1 MRMLSLKKRL
11 LVPVSLGI
19 TFFLGFEGGGF
30 QLALLQVAAEFQLS
44 NTLMGFLVTAQFI
57 AVMLSPLLFGPIADR
72 IGKKRVLLFAM
83 PIFIVGCFFAASA
96 WTAATFI
103 IGVFIIGCGVGVC
116 ECLVSANM
124 TDNFPEQANRY
135 MNMTQC
141 TFSLGAVVSPILT
154 KYLMDQFAMSW
165 RGAFFMAGLGY
176 VVLLPLM
183 ALAHSVSVRTP
194 EKIKVSGSLLQ
205 LGKQKFFVAL
215 FLCIFLYVGIETGI
229 AYFADSLF
237 SVEIMRPELGAYAI
251 STFWL
256 IMSGS
261 RLLFSFIKIQERK
274 AILAGYGLSAL
285 AGILMLVLPNAAVTF
300 FGIALIGFAFGP
312 IWPMIMTMGTKSSPE
327 MTGLVSSLLMAAG
340 GLGGALLPVMMGACT
355 DTLGLYWAFGILIA
369 FMIVGFFILIWG
381 TARKSSQNTT
391 VNHR

>member
-1 MRMLSLKKRL
+1 MEFKKRM

-30 QLALLQVAAEFQLS
+30 QLVLLQVAEEFHLNQ
-44 NTLMGFLVTAQFI
+44 TLMGFLVAAQFI
-57 AVMLSPLLFGPIADR
+57 AVMLSPLVFGPIADR

-83 PIFIVGCFFAASA
+83 PIFIIGCLFAASA
-96 WTAATFI
+96 WSAATFI
-103 IGVFIIGCGVGVC
+103 IGVFIIGCGLGVC

-154 KYLMDQFAMSW
+154 RYLMDQFAMSW

-176 VVLLPLM
+176 VALLPLM
-183 ALAHSVSVRTP
+183 GLTHCVSVRTP
-194 EKIKVSGSLLQ
+194 EQAKVSGSLLQ
-205 LGKQKFFVAL
+205 LGKHRFFIAL
-215 FLCIFLYVGIETGI
+215 FLCIFLYVGMETGI

-237 SVEIMRPELGAYAI
+237 TVEIMRPELGAYAI

-256 IMSGS
+256 VMSGS
-261 RLLFSFIKIQERK
+261 RLLFSFIKVQERK
-274 AILAGYGLSAL
+274 AILAGYGLSTL
-285 AGILMLVLPNAAVTF
+285 AGILMLVLPNASVTLL
-300 FGIALIGFAFGP
+300 GIALIGFAFGP
-312 IWPMIMTMGTKSSPE
+312 IWPMIMAMGTKSLPE

-340 GLGGALLPVMMGACT
+340 GLGGALLPVMMGACA
-355 DTLGLYWAFGILIA
+355 DNAGLYWAFGILIA
-369 FMIVGFFILIWG
+369 FMIAGLFILVWG
-381 TARKSSQNTT
+381 TARTGTQNTEGA
-391 VNHR
+391 VIRQ